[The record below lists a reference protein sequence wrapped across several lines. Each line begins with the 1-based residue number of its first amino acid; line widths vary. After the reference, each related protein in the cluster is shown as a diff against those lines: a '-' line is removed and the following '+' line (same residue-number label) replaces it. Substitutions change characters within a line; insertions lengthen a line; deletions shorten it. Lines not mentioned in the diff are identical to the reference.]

1 MGRYATT
8 ASNWGSPSKCPPQVC
23 RPIFPLRIAIAAP
36 SLPLPDTQ
44 HLLRTIQHTLDDVND
59 FSAHHLRLVVPEQE
73 PGASTNDETSLTVR
87 LVPSEN
93 GQSPSSILQPYTS
106 ILDVYY
112 APNHIPSSSST
123 MSPLASYIAN
133 ELQSI
138 YAEEQAS
145 LAFLLSSTPWADQS
159 RKVLSQER
167 VDKLAKRKTRSFK
180 YSPTYHLTI
189 SLFTPTA
196 VPNDW
201 DIEGA
206 LDNYLSPLLSTLSSM
221 SNFSVDTQVQL
232 FATTSTSIQGPHFND
247 RKQLW
252 ELRQADLSGFINAAE
267 WPLSPS
273 IGEGP
278 TINFI
283 TYVPAEDQQ
292 PLLIED
298 NGANSWLIPQ
308 WGGVHILNL
317 AQSTGT
323 SVPRKLTKEHLEP
336 AMQTFSHQL
345 LSLLGLPETPA
356 SLPLRISTLTRVNTA
371 SLISSASSTLGALA
385 RLTQTLPSI
394 AIPDS
399 VLESVQSTISHL
411 DQACSN
417 LRDGRFQAALEA
429 ARVAEAEAE
438 QAFFERSMV
447 GQVYFPDEHK
457 VAVYLPLLGPVAV
470 PLLMAAIKELKALRK
485 KSSDG

>member
-1 MGRYATT
+1 M
-8 ASNWGSPSKCPPQVC
+8 
-23 RPIFPLRIAIAAP
+23 
-36 SLPLPDTQ
+36 
-44 HLLRTIQHTLDDVND
+44 
-59 FSAHHLRLVVPEQE
+59 PEQE
-73 PGASTNDETSLTVR
+73 RVASSNDETALTVR
-87 LVPSEN
+87 LIPGEN
-93 GQSPSSILQPYTS
+93 GQGPSSVLQPYAA

-138 YAEEQAS
+138 YAEEQAA
-145 LAFLLSSTPWADQS
+145 LAFLLSATPWADQS
-159 RKVLSQER
+159 KKALSQEQAE
-167 VDKLAKRKTRSFK
+167 KLAKRKTRSFK
-180 YSPTYHLTI
+180 YSPTYHLTL

-196 VPNDW
+196 APNDW

-206 LDNYLSPLLSTLSSM
+206 LADYLSPLLSTLSSM

-232 FATTSTSIQGPHFND
+232 FATTSTSIQSPQYNEG
-247 RKQLW
+247 KKLW
-252 ELRQADLSGFINAAE
+252 QLRQADLSGFINAAE

-283 TYVPAEDQQ
+283 TYVPAEEQQ
-292 PLLIED
+292 PLLIEES
-298 NGANSWLIPQ
+298 GASSWLIPQ
-308 WGGVHILNL
+308 WGGVQILNL
-317 AQSTGT
+317 AQGKGA
-323 SVPRKLTKEHLEP
+323 SVPPKLTKEHLEP

-345 LSLLGLPETPA
+345 LSLIGLSETPA
-356 SLPLRISTLTRVNTA
+356 SLPLRISTLTRVHTA
-371 SLISSASSTLGALA
+371 SLIFSASSTLGALA

-399 VLESVQSTISHL
+399 VLHSVQSTISHL
-411 DQACSN
+411 DQACSD
-417 LRDGRFQAALEA
+417 LRDGQFQSALEA

-438 QAFFERSMV
+438 HAFFERSMV

-470 PLLMAAIKELKALRK
+470 PLLMAAIKEIRALRK
-485 KSSDG
+485 KTSAG